1 MNFILAVSDHKIKA
15 LLTQVQAKW
24 DIITMLC
31 LLVFCLAFAA
41 AFYAILR
48 PEAISR
54 KVVTFLV
61 ALGVGYGLSYV
72 TIHYALKGELYK
84 MACEELWQDAGD
96 TPEVSQQK
104 CESRNPI
111 RLSRLPKK

>member
-1 MNFILAVSDHKIKA
+1 MRSTSFWSVIVVLVFVGLYTVRSITPHRTRTPVNFILAVSDHKIKA

-41 AFYAILR
+41 AFYAALR
-48 PEAISR
+48 PESMAR

-61 ALGVGYGLSYV
+61 ALGVGYG
-72 TIHYALKGELYK
+72 
-84 MACEELWQDAGD
+84 
-96 TPEVSQQK
+96 
-104 CESRNPI
+104 
-111 RLSRLPKK
+111 

>member
-41 AFYAILR
+41 AFYAALR
-48 PEAISR
+48 PESMAR

-72 TIHYALKGELYK
+72 TI
-84 MACEELWQDAGD
+84 
-96 TPEVSQQK
+96 TTR
-104 CESRNPI
+104 SRANSTKWRVKNFGRMPGI
-111 RLSRLPKK
+111 RRKLASKVRV